1 MTTQDKAI
9 TLSGDTEIAYFRLA
23 QLKGALKLEGAGM
36 KGRQSPL
43 RPKIADEFGLKPRA
57 KHSEFIAVIQAKMDQ
72 MIADKAAKA
81 TE

>member
-9 TLSGDTEIAYFRLA
+9 TLSGDVEIAYFRLA
-23 QLKGALKLEGAGM
+23 QLKGALKIESTGM
-36 KGRQSPL
+36 KVRQSPL

-72 MIADKAAKA
+72 MIADKAAKS